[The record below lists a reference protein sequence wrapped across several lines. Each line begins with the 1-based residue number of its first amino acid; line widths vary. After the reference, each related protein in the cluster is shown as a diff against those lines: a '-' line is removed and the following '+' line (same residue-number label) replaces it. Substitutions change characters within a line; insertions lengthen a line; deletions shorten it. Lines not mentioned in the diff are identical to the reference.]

1 MILQLKGKLLKVN
14 QTIKG
19 IIKYL
24 TVVLIIILTVL
35 LCFKS
40 CSANEYKV
48 KTEYGDQFI
57 VFCDSFGDL
66 YTIDDVNSNFSTD
79 LYYFNDKKQIHAICD
94 NQYIRCYRISDGSE
108 DGYKDKFIFK
118 IKKYDEFFSVRYGD
132 VKYSS
137 EYMFK
142 DDAIKVKNELLCD
155 STLMEICL
163 PDLDS
168 LYHDEL
174 REMSE
179 KFINKDFKGLDKYGL
194 TEEMIQDTKSLEE
207 KTKILKN
214 YFNL

>member
-1 MILQLKGKLLKVN
+1 MNNLKKKHKLSIFVVILSIIFIVLFFNYILIPNK
-14 QTIKG
+14 IK
-19 IIKYL
+19 I
-24 TVVLIIILTVL
+24 
-35 LCFKS
+35 
-40 CSANEYKV
+40 

-57 VFCDSFGDL
+57 VFCDGFGDL
-66 YTIDDVNSNFSTD
+66 YTIDDVNSDFSTD
-79 LYYFNDKKQIHAICD
+79 LYYFTDKKQIHAICD

-155 STLMEICL
+155 STLIKICL
-163 PDLDS
+163 TDLDR

-179 KFINKDFKGLDKYGL
+179 KFINKDFEGLDKYGL

-214 YFNL
+214 HFNL